1 MCLCCTKAVT
11 MMIAASPSSRG
22 GWDHEHCRLC
32 ERTIE
37 PMIVCWVTATDGPL
51 SSSVQTAIARCNADR
66 CGAASVSCLVEF
78 FDEQSLIASM
88 PFDQGVFILD
98 EPEAALPPQRQL
110 SFLKIMHGLA
120 TTERAQ
126 FLRFFKHLFAEDRR
140 T

>member
-1 MCLCCTKAVT
+1 MV
-11 MMIAASPSSRG
+11 R
-22 GWDHEHCRLC
+22 
-32 ERTIE
+32 
-37 PMIVCWVTATDGPL
+37 L

>member
-1 MCLCCTKAVT
+1 
-11 MMIAASPSSRG
+11 
-22 GWDHEHCRLC
+22 
-32 ERTIE
+32 
-37 PMIVCWVTATDGPL
+37 
-51 SSSVQTAIARCNADR
+51 
-66 CGAASVSCLVEF
+66 
-78 FDEQSLIASM
+78 M

-126 FLRFFKHLFAEDRR
+126 FLRFFKHLCAEDRR